1 MQEPLFKIH
10 ETTHIEQK
18 YMILLG
24 LFVKVIIFQ
33 HLRKY
38 KRATAVNFDK
48 YDVIKTLEEVAL
60 RKIHEITRVQLKYMI
75 LGGLFIKVI
84 IFRLLREYRRATAVN
99 FDKYDVMKIYKTT
112 FVQNT

>member
-1 MQEPLFKIH
+1 
-10 ETTHIEQK
+10 
-18 YMILLG
+18 MILRK

-60 RKIHEITRVQLKYMI
+60 PKIHEITRVQLKYMI

-99 FDKYDVMKIYKTT
+99 FDKYDVMKIYETT